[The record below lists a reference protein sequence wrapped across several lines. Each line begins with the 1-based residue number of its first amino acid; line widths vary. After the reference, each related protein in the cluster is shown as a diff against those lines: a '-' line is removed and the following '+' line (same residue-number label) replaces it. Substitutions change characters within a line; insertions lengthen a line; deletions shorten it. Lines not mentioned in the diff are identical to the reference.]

1 MIHSK
6 AFIRAA
12 ADCLYPPRCPVCH
25 DIVIPRGGLVCEKCQ
40 HIIIPVEEPRCRKCG
55 KKLLN
60 EQSEFCHDCSQNT
73 HHYDQGLGIFSYETI
88 VKESVMQFKYHGRQ
102 EYARFYAWSMV
113 HYQGRQLTM
122 WEPEVILPVPIHKNR
137 RKKRGYNQAE
147 ELGKWL
153 EYYSGIPM
161 EASAV
166 ERILE
171 TTPQKQLDPKERR
184 RNLGR
189 AFQMNAKYL
198 QGETLPWKRVL
209 IVDDIYTTGSTIDA
223 MSKILKKRGV
233 ENVYFVTI
241 CGGNGL

>member
-25 DIVIPRGGLVCEKCQ
+25 DLVIPRGGLVCEKCQ

-137 RKKRGYNQAE
+137 RKKR
-147 ELGKWL
+147 
-153 EYYSGIPM
+153 
-161 EASAV
+161 
-166 ERILE
+166 
-171 TTPQKQLDPKERR
+171 
-184 RNLGR
+184 
-189 AFQMNAKYL
+189 
-198 QGETLPWKRVL
+198 KRVSFL
-209 IVDDIYTTGSTIDA
+209 
-223 MSKILKKRGV
+223 R
-233 ENVYFVTI
+233 
-241 CGGNGL
+241 